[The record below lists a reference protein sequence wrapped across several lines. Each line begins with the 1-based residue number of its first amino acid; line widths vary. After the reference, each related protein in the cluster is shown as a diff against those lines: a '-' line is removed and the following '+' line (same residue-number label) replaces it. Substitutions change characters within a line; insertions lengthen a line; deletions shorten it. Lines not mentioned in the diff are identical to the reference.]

1 LKNQFAIK
9 IQKLFAPGRN
19 RGDKVFR
26 RTLYGF
32 AAVAFILI
40 VGLFIFLLDLAL
52 PAIKEVGFANLFSTE
67 WNPPLK
73 SFGILPFIY
82 GTVTSSILALMIATP
97 VSIAAAI
104 FLTELAHKKIGALF
118 GFLVE
123 MLAAIP
129 SVVYG
134 LWGLFVVIP
143 WLRTSVQPWLRT
155 HFGFLPFFSGPIY
168 GVSLMAAALIL
179 AIMIIPTITA
189 ICKEVFYSVPIA
201 LKEGVLALGS
211 TRKEMIMIAVISS
224 TRSGILG
231 AMVLGLARALGETMA
246 VAMVIG
252 NAPEISA
259 SLFSPSQTMA
269 SAIASEVAEASGT
282 HLSALGVVGLTL
294 LVISG
299 FVFLMLR
306 LIISGPGS
314 ARR

>member
-1 LKNQFAIK
+1 MIEQ

-40 VGLFIFLLDLAL
+40 VGVFIFLLDLAM

-224 TRSGILG
+224 SRSGILG

-306 LIISGPGS
+306 LIISGRGS
-314 ARR
+314 AR

>member
-1 LKNQFAIK
+1 LKNQMIEQ

-40 VGLFIFLLDLAL
+40 VGVFIFLLDLAM

-224 TRSGILG
+224 SRSGILG

-306 LIISGPGS
+306 LIISGRGS
-314 ARR
+314 AR